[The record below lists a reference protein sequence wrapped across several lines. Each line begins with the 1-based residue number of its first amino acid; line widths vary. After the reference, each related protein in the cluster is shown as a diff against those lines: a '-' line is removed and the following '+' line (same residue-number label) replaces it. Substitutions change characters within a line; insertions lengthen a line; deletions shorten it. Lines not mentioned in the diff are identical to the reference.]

1 CKIAAIPVKM
11 EKEKRKVTMYDDI
24 RKALRQLK
32 ATTPKNPPRKTLRTI
47 ISSLSKE
54 IQQVIAA
61 GHSLTDVAE
70 VLKTVGG
77 IEIKPGTLREYLRKE
92 RRNAQ
97 IDADRVTFAS
107 KQEKA
112 EAHLDDVKTAADAA
126 GGGR

>member
-1 CKIAAIPVKM
+1 M

-54 IQQVIAA
+54 IQQVIGA

-107 KQEKA
+107 KDGRNNLKQEKG
-112 EAHLDDVKTAADAA
+112 EAHLDDVKKAADAA

>member
-1 CKIAAIPVKM
+1 
-11 EKEKRKVTMYDDI
+11 MYDDI

-54 IQQVIAA
+54 IQQVIGA

-97 IDADRVTFAS
+97 KDADRVTFAS
-107 KQEKA
+107 KDGRNNLKQEKG
-112 EAHLDDVKTAADAA
+112 EALLDDVKTAADAA
-126 GGGR
+126 GGSR